1 MTKLSTTDFSR
12 SAVTKRGGTPERGFT
27 LTELAVVLTIVAIL
41 LASAMYTLSA
51 QSEQRAR
58 EDTARRLDAAKELL
72 IGFAMVHGRLPC
84 PASAVSNG
92 DESPAGGSA
101 CSNYLNGFLPAATI
115 GFRPVDASGYALDA
129 WGNRIRYALASTV
142 VEPSTGPPPSTT
154 CPAPVV
160 NAFSASANLKAN
172 NIGCAPANIVICDAR
187 QNTNSAVTPPTCGV
201 WAAAGDARA
210 VTNQRT
216 VVAVVFSAGK
226 NAALGCAICPD
237 EAENT
242 DGDGVFVWHD
252 PRPAGATGGEY
263 DDMMV
268 WIPAGQLYGR
278 MIAAGVL
285 P

>member
-1 MTKLSTTDFSR
+1 M
-12 SAVTKRGGTPERGFT
+12 
-27 LTELAVVLTIVAIL
+27 TIVAVL

-58 EDTARRLDAAKELL
+58 EETARRLEAARELL

-92 DESPAGGSA
+92 DESPAGGGA
-101 CSNYLNGFLPAATI
+101 CTNYLNGFLPATTI
-115 GFRPVDASGYALDA
+115 GFRPADASGYALDA
-129 WGNRIRYALASTV
+129 WGNRIRYALARTAI
-142 VEPSTGPPPSTT
+142 EPSTTSAT
-154 CPAPVV
+154 CPAPVLD
-160 NAFSASANLKAN
+160 AFSTTANLKAN
-172 NIGCAPANIVICDAR
+172 NIGCAPANIVICDAT
-187 QNTNSAVTPPTCGV
+187 QNTNSAVNPPSCGTWGV
-201 WAAAGDARA
+201 AGDARP

-216 VVAVVFSAGK
+216 VIAVVFSQGK
-226 NAALGCAICPD
+226 NAPLGCAACPD

-252 PRPAGATGGEY
+252 VRPTGAVGGEY